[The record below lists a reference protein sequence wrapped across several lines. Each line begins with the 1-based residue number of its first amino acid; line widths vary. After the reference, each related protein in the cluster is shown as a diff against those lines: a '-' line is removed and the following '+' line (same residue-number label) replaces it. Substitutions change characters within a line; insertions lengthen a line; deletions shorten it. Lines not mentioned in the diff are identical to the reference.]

1 MLCALGGIL
10 ARQAK
15 TDLVKEGV
23 RPMDVFTTRFGVL
36 SVQPHDEI
44 HFENGLIGLED
55 CKRWVVLTDSNNGA
69 LGWLQNLEQGHI
81 AVGVVSPRRFVPDYQ
96 LRVDRTDLRPLGL
109 VTIRDAE
116 VVVIASRQTEGLTL
130 NLRAPL
136 VINVDKRLGCQVIA
150 KDEHPVQYPLD
161 LQNLKLRRIA

>member
-1 MLCALGGIL
+1 
-10 ARQAK
+10 
-15 TDLVKEGV
+15 
-23 RPMDVFTTRFGVL
+23 MDVFTTRFGVL

-44 HFENGLIGLED
+44 VFEQGLIGLED
-55 CKRWVVLTDSNNGA
+55 CKRWVVLTDSNNPA
-69 LGWLQNLEQGHI
+69 LGWLQNLDQGHI
-81 AVGVVSPRRFVPDYQ
+81 ALGVVSPRRFVPEYQ
-96 LRVDRTDLRPLGL
+96 LRVDRADLRTLGL

-116 VVVIASRQTEGLTL
+116 VVVIASRQPSPAVDSRLRGNDGKDSTGLTL

-136 VINVDKRLGCQVIA
+136 VINVEKRLGCQVIA

>member
-1 MLCALGGIL
+1 
-10 ARQAK
+10 
-15 TDLVKEGV
+15 
-23 RPMDVFTTRFGVL
+23 MDVFTTRFGLL
-36 SVQPHDEI
+36 SVQAHDEI
-44 HFENGLIGLED
+44 VFERGLIGLED
-55 CKRWVVLTDSNNGA
+55 CRRWVVLTDSANPA

-96 LRVDRTDLRPLGL
+96 LRVDRADLRNLGL

-116 VVVIASRQTEGLTL
+116 VVVIASRQPEAWDARLHANDGQAPSGITL

-136 VINVDKRLGCQVIA
+136 VINVEKRLGCQVIA

-161 LQNLKLRRIA
+161 LQNVKLRRIA